1 MARKKMS
8 QKLSKNNQLKKENG
22 KPINVKR
29 INLNGVNI
37 DIVAKSDFAAII
49 GMSQRKVEDWIAKGI
64 ILQPTFKDTK
74 NPVKN
79 WEGKDVPRKYY
90 SYLEA
95 IGLRRILKDRVFAQ
109 RKPIPNDLIE
119 EIHASMMYIR
129 NNLKNSDPE
138 VMEYP
143 ITFEFGGFTDFR
155 DWMDAAIAD
164 GFKNHVSEDGSLDV
178 NEICKSIYK
187 TGDKLINK
195 GGLKDGTE

>member
-1 MARKKMS
+1 M
-8 QKLSKNNQLKKENG
+8 SKNNQLKKENG

-49 GMSQRKVEDWIAKGI
+49 GMSQRKAEDWIAKGI

-95 IGLRRILKDRVFAQ
+95 IGLRRILKDKVFAQ

-129 NNLKNSDPE
+129 NSLKNTDPE

-143 ITFEFGGFTDFR
+143 ITLEFNGFKELR
-155 DWMDAAIAD
+155 DWMDAVISD
-164 GFKNHVSEDGSLDV
+164 GFKNHILEDGTLDV
-178 NEICKSIYK
+178 SEICKNIYK
-187 TGDKLINK
+187 SGDRLIK
-195 GGLKDGTE
+195 SGGQKEDWK